1 MWELYYKLCSCN
13 GFRSLWESF
22 IKVSVG
28 LEADSI
34 FYQFVTKLIM
44 EDLGDKQCNEESPR
58 SLDYEE
64 RNALRYTVGY
74 IIHSVLQK
82 IEV

>member
-1 MWELYYKLCSCN
+1 MT
-13 GFRSLWESF
+13 
-22 IKVSVG
+22 
-28 LEADSI
+28 DS
-34 FYQFVTKLIM
+34 
-44 EDLGDKQCNEESPR
+44 EQCNEESPI